1 MSSLLISCIWSMSSA
16 KDRAGTSINSLV
28 QTSLCHHPN
37 MYICYR
43 AANYNHSS
51 GNPLMTFSTNLR
63 RQNLNVVKH
72 LDSCWQ
78 LNHREWGTLTG
89 IVLQQRWLEVYQ
101 KVLNKKIAPFLL
113 LPPCLDDT
121 TSNQVRFGFWQ
132 SILLDYRG
140 LCHSAIPQT
149 E

>member
-1 MSSLLISCIWSMSSA
+1 MLHQSFICPSL
-16 KDRAGTSINSLV
+16 GTSINSLV

-43 AANYNHSS
+43 AANHNHSS

-132 SILLDYRG
+132 SILQIIEGCVILTFHKQNTNLFKQHD
-140 LCHSAIPQT
+140 
-149 E
+149 